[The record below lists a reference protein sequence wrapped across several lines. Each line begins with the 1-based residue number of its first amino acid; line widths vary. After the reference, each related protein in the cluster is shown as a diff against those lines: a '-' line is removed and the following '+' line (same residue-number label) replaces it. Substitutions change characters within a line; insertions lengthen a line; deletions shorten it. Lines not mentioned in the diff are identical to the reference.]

1 MKYIMALMIDKYLAW
16 LLVRGRGV
24 TTFFLA
30 PTPHEKPNENL
41 IQTRVSSEFS
51 AGVGGENIFSI
62 FVHPTPT
69 EKLNETLVWMRFSF
83 GCS

>member
-51 AGVGGENIFSI
+51 AGVGGENNVS
-62 FVHPTPT
+62 PLPPP
-69 EKLNETLVWMRFSF
+69 RS
-83 GCS
+83 

>member
-1 MKYIMALMIDKYLAW
+1 MKYIMALMIDEYLVW

-41 IQTRVSSEFS
+41 IQTRVLFNFS
-51 AGVGGENIFSI
+51 VGVGVKHYF
-62 FVHPTPT
+62 HPLPLPRTQ
-69 EKLNETLVWMRFSF
+69 MRLSF
-83 GCS
+83 G

>member
-30 PTPHEKPNENL
+30 PTPHEKPNKIL
-41 IQTRVSSEFS
+41 IQMRVMFYFS
-51 AGVGGENIFSI
+51 VGVGVNNYIY
-62 FVHPTPT
+62 PLPLPRTQ
-69 EKLNETLVWMRFSF
+69 MRLSF
-83 GCS
+83 G

>member
-1 MKYIMALMIDKYLAW
+1 MALMIDKYLAW

-41 IQTRVSSEFS
+41 IQTRVLFNLNVVTPLPLTKS
-51 AGVGGENIFSI
+51 
-62 FVHPTPT
+62 HPP
-69 EKLNETLVWMRFSF
+69 
-83 GCS
+83 